1 MTTSDKP
8 SLFLRAFFLVALIFT
23 TIGLLE
29 CAFILVDFATKGSL
43 AAQRAPDLSF
53 GIRSWRIH
61 HELRPGYQS
70 PVVRTNSFGLR
81 SPEVAVPKP
90 DDTFRILLLGDSFT
104 FGMRVADDEQIF
116 ARRLELHLRERY
128 PSRRIEVVN
137 GGVLSYCPLLEYLE
151 YRHYLHAL
159 EPNLVILN
167 FDMSDVQDHLAYSR
181 DLVRG
186 ADGTPLFVT
195 EPSLRTAAISAM
207 PRLLL
212 FEWIARRVRGAS
224 GRIQS
229 TLEGNPFVRDQDRYL
244 WALDNG
250 PSMDREAADAMA
262 PIGDLRNLLDRDHI
276 PLILAA
282 YPQPWQVSARATAR
296 PPIREQYGIGYDTVH
311 LNDRPFKKLGAFAD
325 EHHIPFVNATP
336 AFRGDAQPETLF
348 FDNDFHFTPRG
359 HEVYATV
366 LTDFVTG
373 HSAIAEPR

>member
-53 GIRSWRIH
+53 GIRSWRLH

-167 FDMSDVQDHLAYSR
+167 FNMSDVQDHLAYSR

-195 EPSLRTAAISAM
+195 EPSLRTATVSAM

-262 PIGDLRNLLDRDHI
+262 PIGDLRNLLERDHI

-311 LNDRPFKKLGAFAD
+311 LNDRPFKKLGMFA
-325 EHHIPFVNATP
+325 EANRIPSVNAVP
-336 AFRGDAQPETLF
+336 AFRGDPQPETLF
-348 FDNDFHFTPRG
+348 FDNDFHFT
-359 HEVYATV
+359 
-366 LTDFVTG
+366 
-373 HSAIAEPR
+373 